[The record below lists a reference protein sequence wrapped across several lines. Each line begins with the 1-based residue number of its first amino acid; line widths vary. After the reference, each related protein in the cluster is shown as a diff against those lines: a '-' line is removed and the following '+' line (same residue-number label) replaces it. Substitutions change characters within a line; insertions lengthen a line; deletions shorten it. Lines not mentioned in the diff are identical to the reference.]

1 MNSMIENNINEKILI
16 NQLIWKIILKVKK
29 IILKGK
35 KILFLIQ
42 LIKNK
47 IIKE

>member
-16 NQLIWKIILKVKK
+16 NKLMLKIILKVKK